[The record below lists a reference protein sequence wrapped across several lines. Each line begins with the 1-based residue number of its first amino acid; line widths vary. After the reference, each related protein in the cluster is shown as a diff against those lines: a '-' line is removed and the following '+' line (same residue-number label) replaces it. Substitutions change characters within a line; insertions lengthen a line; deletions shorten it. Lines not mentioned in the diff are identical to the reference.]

1 MAFAKEFF
9 KRPENWR
16 NDVTFAESK
25 YCIFGS
31 DRKSIAWCRVNKALK
46 PQNLEPTLKH
56 GGDSVIVWGCISS
69 VSVDEL
75 MFIEDIL
82 DKDRYLDLLKKQ
94 SAKKCKQY
102 RNTKYFQILLG
113 QRSKIQDENNT
124 YIFVIQLS

>member
-1 MAFAKEFF
+1 MRRNAFNGRLTGKLHINEINRKNRLAFAKEFF

-31 DRKSIAWCRVNKALK
+31 DRKSIAWRRVNKALK

-75 MFIEDIL
+75 MFIEVIL
-82 DKDRYLDLLKKQ
+82 DKDRY
-94 SAKKCKQY
+94 
-102 RNTKYFQILLG
+102 
-113 QRSKIQDENNT
+113 
-124 YIFVIQLS
+124 